1 MEALSM
7 PAAVPS
13 YRIDPFGHTLDELV
27 LHALRRSPWVGRQVQ
42 VEVVDG
48 SIVLRGAVRSYF
60 QKQMAQE
67 TLLGIAGKSRVV
79 NELVVAAN

>member
-1 MEALSM
+1 MS
-7 PAAVPS
+7 AAPPC
-13 YRIDPFGHTLDELV
+13 YRVDSFGHTLSDLV
-27 LHALRRSPWVGRQVQ
+27 LHALRRSPWVGRQVS

-67 TLLGIAGKSRVV
+67 SLMGIAGKSRVV
-79 NELVVAAN
+79 NELVVASN